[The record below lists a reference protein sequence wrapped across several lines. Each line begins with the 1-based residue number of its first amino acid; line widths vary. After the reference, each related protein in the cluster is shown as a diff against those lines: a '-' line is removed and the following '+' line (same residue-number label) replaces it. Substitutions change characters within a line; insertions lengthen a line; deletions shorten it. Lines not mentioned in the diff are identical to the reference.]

1 MSEGAVPDEG
11 FELAALSDV
20 GTERAHNEDS
30 CGSWMEG
37 PTRGVLAVADGV
49 SGSKGGETASR
60 MAVASMLRF
69 FAEQGEGTAAAKRL
83 GRAVQRAN
91 IEVYELSLTVPELR
105 GMATTLT
112 AVTLDRGELSV
123 AHVGDSRLYL
133 MREGKLTQLTKDHTV
148 AAEQVRLGVLSEAR
162 ARKHPGRSVLTR
174 SLGRELIVSLD
185 RISLAA
191 RQGDSLLLCSD
202 GLYNVLDDRE
212 IAALLSEAGP
222 AREACKA
229 LIDAANARGTYDNVT
244 AAVARM
250 RGAGAEAKEPAGIGA
265 RLRHLLDWARRA
277 GRSR

>member
-1 MSEGAVPDEG
+1 
-11 FELAALSDV
+11 
-20 GTERAHNEDS
+20 
-30 CGSWMEG
+30 
-37 PTRGVLAVADGV
+37 
-49 SGSKGGETASR
+49 
-60 MAVASMLRF
+60 
-69 FAEQGEGTAAAKRL
+69 
-83 GRAVQRAN
+83 VQRAN